1 LVSAGDSPQQ
11 YCSAALLD
19 ECNIFSF
26 LIRSSI
32 LAGCTVVENYNVL
45 APSGRHANHKG
56 LYLFGRIDQNQFNFL
71 QMKIFPLTPSLS
83 M

>member
-1 LVSAGDSPQQ
+1 LVSAGGSPQHER
-11 YCSAALLD
+11 SVALLD
-19 ECNIFSF
+19 DCNFFSF
-26 LIRSSI
+26 LIPSSI

-71 QMKIFPLTPSLS
+71 QMKIFLLTSSLS
-83 M
+83 I